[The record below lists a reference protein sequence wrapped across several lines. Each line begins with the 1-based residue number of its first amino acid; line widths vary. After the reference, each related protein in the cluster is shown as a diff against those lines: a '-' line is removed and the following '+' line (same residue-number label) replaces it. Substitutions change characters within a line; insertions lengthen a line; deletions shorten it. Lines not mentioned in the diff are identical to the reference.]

1 MKTKFSVILTLLLAF
16 VVQISFAQEKKV
28 SGTVSDDNGLP
39 LPGSTIIIKGTTSG
53 VSTDF
58 DGNYSINASVGD
70 VLTFN
75 YVGYADQNKTVGSS
89 NVINV
94 TMLADT
100 SLEEVIVIGYGSTT
114 KEQFVGTAAKV
125 ETENITAKAN
135 GNFSQALRGEVA
147 GVQVTTGSG
156 APGSDATIRIRG
168 TGSVNGNRSP
178 LYVVDGAP
186 YASDISAINPS
197 DIADITIL
205 KDAAATSIYGS
216 RGSNGVI
223 LVTTKKGKSGTSNI
237 SVDVRTSIN
246 SLMLPQYSVITSP
259 EEYIETT
266 YSSLVNKGRIQGEPN
281 PNGWASDNLYGTVE
295 GINSAYNIWD
305 VPGNQLINQSTG
317 RFNEGINRRWT
328 PTLWS
333 DAAFGT
339 GVRQE
344 ANIQFDGG
352 DEKTQY
358 AASFGYLDDEG
369 FVTNSGYTRYT
380 TRINLQHKPKEWLR
394 VGANMAFTG
403 AQYNRSSGSEGSTGS
418 SGNIF
423 ALTSTTPSI
432 YDVFLRDTDGNLIA
446 DPIFGGNQY
455 DYGNDY
461 GRRAW
466 NATNG
471 IADSK
476 YDVSRT
482 NSITLLGNFNLGIDF
497 TEWLSLD
504 IRYSGQFGDTDSASR
519 GNPYYGGNAGSGFL
533 SKSLSQNVNQNWN
546 QILKFNTN
554 IGELNIDGIIGHESN
569 ENRFKNMNAAA
580 QNAILP
586 NNLDLD
592 QYTIPFGRAG
602 SYSQA
607 YTLESWLGAVNLSY
621 DGKYFLSSSVRRDG
635 SSRFIKNKWGTFGS
649 VGLGWVMSKEDF
661 FPQDSFVDYFKVK
674 GSFGINGDQ
683 GNNLQYGWQIFGI
696 NQTPDGSYS
705 FTQSSTLANRE
716 LTWEEREKS
725 QIGFETILFDGKVTL
740 DIDYFSD
747 KTKNMFFNQ
756 TLPGS
761 SGSTLIQY
769 NDGVLANR
777 GLEFNAN
784 INLIQTEDFSMSLN
798 VNGAMLTNELEEMPT
813 DYFTGEP
820 KVLDGRYS
828 AGKSL
833 YDWYMRE
840 WAGVNPATGTAMW
853 NLYYDDMNNDGIFDS
868 GDSAI
873 NSMTLYMDEFPDA
886 NVQKTSTETYSD
898 ATQKYV
904 GKNNQPDIAGGFRL
918 NAAYKN
924 FDISAQFTYSIGGY
938 IYDNGY
944 ATIMQNRSLAG
955 SDNFHTDARNAWKQ
969 PGDITNVPRLSA
981 GYSTDVQHNSYS
993 TRFLTKADYL
1003 SLNNVRLGYA
1013 LPRDA
1018 VSKAKLENVSFYVS
1032 GDNLMMLSARKGLN
1046 PQTLISSSGSGI
1058 YMPMTTFSI
1067 GTKIQF

>member
-39 LPGSTIIIKGTTSG
+39 LPGSTIIIKGTSSG

-58 DGNYSINASVGD
+58 DGNYSINANVGD

-75 YVGYADQNKTVGSS
+75 YVGYADQDQTVGSS

-100 SLEEVIVIGYGSTT
+100 SLEEVIVIGYGTST
-114 KEQFVGTAAKV
+114 KEAFVGTATTI

-147 GVQVTTGSG
+147 GVQVVTGSG

-168 TGSVNGNRSP
+168 TGSVNGNRAP

-186 YASDISAINPS
+186 YASDISAINPA
-197 DIADITIL
+197 DIESITIL

-223 LVTTKKGKSGTSNI
+223 LVTTKTGKSGISNI

-504 IRYSGQFGDTDSASR
+504 IRYSGQFSDNDSASR

-740 DIDYFSD
+740 DMDYFSD

-769 NDGVLANR
+769 NDGVLANK

>member
-504 IRYSGQFGDTDSASR
+504 IRYSGQFSDTDSASR

-661 FPQDSFVDYFKVK
+661 FPQDSFVDYFKLK

-740 DIDYFSD
+740 DMDYFSD

-798 VNGAMLTNELEEMPT
+798 VNGAMLTNVLEEMPT

>member
-75 YVGYADQNKTVGSS
+75 YVGYADQNKTVGSA

-740 DIDYFSD
+740 DMDYFSD

>member
-1 MKTKFSVILTLLLAF
+1 

-740 DIDYFSD
+740 DMDYFSD

-1013 LPRDA
+1013 LPKDA

>member
-740 DIDYFSD
+740 DMDYFSD

-769 NDGVLANR
+769 NDGVLANK

>member
-75 YVGYADQNKTVGSS
+75 YVGYADQNKTVGSA

-569 ENRFKNMNAAA
+569 ENRFKNMTAAA

-740 DIDYFSD
+740 DMDYFSD

-1013 LPRDA
+1013 LPKDA

>member
-1 MKTKFSVILTLLLAF
+1 MKTKFNVILTLLLAL
-16 VVQISFAQEKKV
+16 VVQFSFAQEKKV

-39 LPGSTIIIKGTTSG
+39 LPGTTIIIKGSSTG
-53 VSTDF
+53 VSSDF
-58 DGNYSINASVGD
+58 DGNYSINANVGD

-75 YVGYADQNKTVGSS
+75 YVGYSDQEQTVGSS
-89 NVINV
+89 NQINV

-114 KEQFVGTAAKV
+114 KESFVGTATKI
-125 ETENITAKAN
+125 ETENVTAKAN

-168 TGSVNGNRSP
+168 TGSVNGNRAP

-197 DIADITIL
+197 DIEDITIL
-205 KDAAATSIYGS
+205 KDAAATSIYGN

-223 LVTTKKGKSGTSNI
+223 VVTTKKGKSGMSNI

-246 SLMLPQYSVITSP
+246 SLSLPQYSVITSP

-266 YSSLVNKGRIQGEPN
+266 YSSLVNKGRIQGEAN

-295 GINSAYNIWD
+295 GINNAYNIWD

-317 RFNEGINRRWT
+317 RFNQGINRRWT
-328 PTLWS
+328 PTLWA

-352 DEKTQY
+352 NDKTQY

-432 YDVFLRDTDGNLIA
+432 YDVFLRDTDGNLVA

-455 DYGNDY
+455 DYGNEY

-471 IADSK
+471 IADSR
-476 YDVSRT
+476 YDISRS
-482 NSITLLGNFNLGIDF
+482 NSITLLGNFNMGIDL
-497 TEWLSLD
+497 TEWLSFD
-504 IRYSGQFGDTDSASR
+504 IRYSGQFSDNDAASR

-546 QILKFNTN
+546 QILRFNKSF
-554 IGELNIDGIIGHESN
+554 GELNVDGIIGHESN

-602 SYSQA
+602 SYSTA
-607 YTLESWLGAVNLSY
+607 YSLESYFGALNLSY
-621 DGKYFLSSSVRRDG
+621 AGKYFLSSSVRRDG
-635 SSRFIKNKWGTFGS
+635 SSRFKKNKWGSFGA

-661 FPQDSFVDYFKVK
+661 FPQGTFVDYFKVK
-674 GSFGINGDQ
+674 ASYGVNGDQ

-705 FTQSSTLANRE
+705 FTQSSTLANPE
-716 LTWEEREKS
+716 LTWEEKKKT
-725 QIGFETILFDGKVTL
+725 QFGFESILFNSKVTL
-740 DIDYFSD
+740 DMDYFVD
-747 KTKNMFFNQ
+747 NTENLFFNQ
-756 TLPGS
+756 SLPGS

-769 NDGVLANR
+769 NDGKLTNS
-777 GLEFNAN
+777 GIEINAN
-784 INLIQTEDFSMSLN
+784 ISLVQTEDFSMSLN

-820 KVLDGRYS
+820 KILDGRYS

-840 WAGVNPATGTAMW
+840 WAGVNPATGAAMW
-853 NLYYDDMNNDGIFDS
+853 NLYYDDMNGDGIFNS

-873 NSMTLYMDEFPDA
+873 NSMTLYMADFPEA

-924 FDISAQFTYSIGGY
+924 FDITAQFTYSIGGY

-944 ATIMQNRSLAG
+944 ATVMQNRSLAG
-955 SDNFHTDARNAWKQ
+955 SDNFHTDVRNAWKQ
-969 PGDITNVPRLSA
+969 PGDITNVPRFSA
-981 GYSTDVQHNSYS
+981 GYSSDVQHNSYS

-1003 SLNNVRLGYA
+1003 SLNNVRLGYT
-1013 LPRDA
+1013 LPSDA
-1018 VSKAKLENVSFYVS
+1018 VSKAKLENVSFFVS

>member
-769 NDGVLANR
+769 NDGVLANK

>member
-168 TGSVNGNRSP
+168 TGSVNGNRAP

-223 LVTTKKGKSGTSNI
+223 LVTTKRGKAGTSNI

-266 YSSLVNKGRIQGEPN
+266 YSSLVNKGRIQGEAN

-295 GINSAYNIWD
+295 GINNAYNIWD

-369 FVTNSGYTRYT
+369 YVTNSGYTRYT

-394 VGANMAFTG
+394 VGANLAFTG
-403 AQYNRSSGSEGSTGS
+403 AQYNNSSGSEGSTGS

-432 YDVFLRDTDGNLIA
+432 YDVFLRDTDGNLVA

-455 DYGNDY
+455 DYGNEY

-476 YDVSRT
+476 YDVARSNNT
-482 NSITLLGNFNLGIDF
+482 TLLGNFNIGIDF
-497 TEWLSLD
+497 TDWLSLD
-504 IRYSGQFGDTDSASR
+504 VRYNGQLSNDDYASR

-533 SKSLSQNVNQNWN
+533 YKSLGKSMAQTWN
-546 QILKFNTN
+546 QILNFNTD
-554 IGELNIDGIIGHESN
+554 IGELNINGIIGHESN
-569 ENRFKNMNAAA
+569 ENRYQNMNAAA

-586 NNLDLD
+586 NTLDLD
-592 QYTIPFGRAG
+592 QYTIPFGRTS
-602 SYSQA
+602 SYSTA
-607 YTLESWLGAVNLSY
+607 YTLESYFGALNLSY
-621 DGKYFLSSSVRRDG
+621 AGKYFLSSSVRRDG
-635 SSRFIKNKWGTFGS
+635 SSRFIKNKWGTFGA
-649 VGLGWVMSKEDF
+649 VGLGWIMSKEDF
-661 FPQDSFVDYFKVK
+661 FPQDSFVDYFKFK

-683 GNNLQYGWQIFGI
+683 GNNLQYGWQIFAI

-716 LTWEEREKS
+716 LTWEEKVKS
-725 QIGFETILFDGKVTL
+725 QIGFESILFDGKVTL
-740 DIDYFSD
+740 DVDYFSD
-747 KTKNMFFNQ
+747 KTENMFFNQ

-769 NDGVLANR
+769 NDGVLSNR

-784 INLIQTEDFSMSLN
+784 INLVQTEDFSMSLN
-798 VNGAMLTNELEEMPT
+798 INGAMLTNELEEMPT

-924 FDISAQFTYSIGGY
+924 FDITAQFTYSIGGY

-944 ATIMQNRSLAG
+944 ATVMQNRSLAG
-955 SDNFHTDARNAWKQ
+955 SDNFHTDVRNAWTQ

-981 GYSTDVQHNSYS
+981 GYATDVQHNSYS

-1003 SLNNVRLGYA
+1003 SLNNVRLGYT

-1018 VSKAKLENVSFYVS
+1018 VSKAKLENVSFFVS

>member
-1 MKTKFSVILTLLLAF
+1 
-16 VVQISFAQEKKV
+16 
-28 SGTVSDDNGLP
+28 
-39 LPGSTIIIKGTTSG
+39 
-53 VSTDF
+53 
-58 DGNYSINASVGD
+58 
-70 VLTFN
+70 
-75 YVGYADQNKTVGSS
+75 
-89 NVINV
+89 
-94 TMLADT
+94 
-100 SLEEVIVIGYGSTT
+100 
-114 KEQFVGTAAKV
+114 
-125 ETENITAKAN
+125 
-135 GNFSQALRGEVA
+135 
-147 GVQVTTGSG
+147 
-156 APGSDATIRIRG
+156 
-168 TGSVNGNRSP
+168 
-178 LYVVDGAP
+178 
-186 YASDISAINPS
+186 
-197 DIADITIL
+197 
-205 KDAAATSIYGS
+205 
-216 RGSNGVI
+216 
-223 LVTTKKGKSGTSNI
+223 
-237 SVDVRTSIN
+237 
-246 SLMLPQYSVITSP
+246 
-259 EEYIETT
+259 
-266 YSSLVNKGRIQGEPN
+266 
-281 PNGWASDNLYGTVE
+281 
-295 GINSAYNIWD
+295 
-305 VPGNQLINQSTG
+305 
-317 RFNEGINRRWT
+317 
-328 PTLWS
+328 
-333 DAAFGT
+333 
-339 GVRQE
+339 
-344 ANIQFDGG
+344 
-352 DEKTQY
+352 
-358 AASFGYLDDEG
+358 
-369 FVTNSGYTRYT
+369 
-380 TRINLQHKPKEWLR
+380 
-394 VGANMAFTG
+394 
-403 AQYNRSSGSEGSTGS
+403 
-418 SGNIF
+418 
-423 ALTSTTPSI
+423 
-432 YDVFLRDTDGNLIA
+432 
-446 DPIFGGNQY
+446 
-455 DYGNDY
+455 
-461 GRRAW
+461 
-466 NATNG
+466 
-471 IADSK
+471 
-476 YDVSRT
+476 
-482 NSITLLGNFNLGIDF
+482 
-497 TEWLSLD
+497 
-504 IRYSGQFGDTDSASR
+504 
-519 GNPYYGGNAGSGFL
+519 
-533 SKSLSQNVNQNWN
+533 
-546 QILKFNTN
+546 
-554 IGELNIDGIIGHESN
+554 
-569 ENRFKNMNAAA
+569 MNAAA

-740 DIDYFSD
+740 DMDYFSD

>member
-740 DIDYFSD
+740 DMDYFSD

-769 NDGVLANR
+769 NDGVLANK

-1046 PQTLISSSGSGI
+1046 PQTLISSSNSGI

>member
-740 DIDYFSD
+740 DMDYFSD

-1013 LPRDA
+1013 LPKDA

-1046 PQTLISSSGSGI
+1046 PQTLISSSNSGI

>member
-39 LPGSTIIIKGTTSG
+39 LPGSTIIIKGTSSG

-58 DGNYSINASVGD
+58 DGNYSINANVGD

-740 DIDYFSD
+740 DMDYFSD

-769 NDGVLANR
+769 NDGVLANK

-981 GYSTDVQHNSYS
+981 GYATDVQHNSYS

>member
-777 GLEFNAN
+777 GLEFNTN

-1013 LPRDA
+1013 LPKDA

>member
-39 LPGSTIIIKGTTSG
+39 LPGSTIIIKGSTSG

-58 DGNYSINASVGD
+58 DGNYSINANVGD

-75 YVGYADQNKTVGSS
+75 YVGYADQNKTVGSA

-114 KEQFVGTAAKV
+114 KEQFVGAAAKV

-135 GNFSQALRGEVA
+135 GNFSQALRGEVS

-186 YASDISAINPS
+186 YASDISAINPA

-205 KDAAATSIYGS
+205 KDGAATSIYGS

-432 YDVFLRDTDGNLIA
+432 YDVFLRDTEGNLIA

-497 TEWLSLD
+497 TDWLSLD

-546 QILKFNTN
+546 QILRFNTN
-554 IGELNIDGIIGHESN
+554 VGELNIDGILGHESN

-602 SYSQA
+602 SYSTA
-607 YTLESWLGAVNLSY
+607 YTLESWFAVLNLSY
-621 DGKYFLSSSVRRDG
+621 DGKYFLSSSARRDG

-661 FPQDSFVDYFKVK
+661 FPKDSFVDYFKVN

-705 FTQSSTLANRE
+705 FTQSSTLANRD

-725 QIGFETILFDGKVTL
+725 NIGFETILFDGKVTL
-740 DIDYFSD
+740 DMDYFSD

-777 GLEFNAN
+777 GLEFNTN

-813 DYFTGEP
+813 DYFTGDP

-1013 LPRDA
+1013 LPKDA

>member
-504 IRYSGQFGDTDSASR
+504 IRYSGQFSDTDSASR

-661 FPQDSFVDYFKVK
+661 FPQDSFVDYFKLK

-740 DIDYFSD
+740 DMDYFSD

-1046 PQTLISSSGSGI
+1046 PQTLISSSNSGI

>member
-504 IRYSGQFGDTDSASR
+504 IRYSGQFSDTDSASR

-661 FPQDSFVDYFKVK
+661 FPQDSFVDYFKLK

-740 DIDYFSD
+740 DMDYFSD

>member
-740 DIDYFSD
+740 DMDYFSD

-777 GLEFNAN
+777 GLEFNTN

-1013 LPRDA
+1013 LPKDA

>member
-39 LPGSTIIIKGTTSG
+39 LPGSTIIIKGTSSG

-58 DGNYSINASVGD
+58 DGNYSINANVGD
-70 VLTFN
+70 ILTFN
-75 YVGYADQNKTVGSS
+75 YVGYADQDQTVGSS

-100 SLEEVIVIGYGSTT
+100 SLEEVIVIGYGTTT
-114 KEQFVGTAAKV
+114 KEAFVGTATTI

-147 GVQVTTGSG
+147 GVQVVTGSG

-168 TGSVNGNRSP
+168 TGSVNGNRAP

-186 YASDISAINPS
+186 YASDISAINPA
-197 DIADITIL
+197 DIESITIL

-223 LVTTKKGKSGTSNI
+223 LVTTKTGKSGISNI

-740 DIDYFSD
+740 DMDYFSD

-1013 LPRDA
+1013 LPKDA

>member
-777 GLEFNAN
+777 GLEFNTN

-1013 LPRDA
+1013 LPKDA

-1046 PQTLISSSGSGI
+1046 PQTLISSSNSGI

>member
-39 LPGSTIIIKGTTSG
+39 LPGSTIIIKGTSSG

-58 DGNYSINASVGD
+58 DGNYSINANVGD

-75 YVGYADQNKTVGSS
+75 YVGYADQDQTVGSS

-100 SLEEVIVIGYGSTT
+100 SLEEVIVIGYGTTT
-114 KEQFVGTAAKV
+114 KEAFVGTATTI

-147 GVQVTTGSG
+147 GVQVVTGSG

-168 TGSVNGNRSP
+168 TGSVNGNRAP

-186 YASDISAINPS
+186 YASDISAINPA
-197 DIADITIL
+197 DIESITIL

-223 LVTTKKGKSGTSNI
+223 LVTTKTGKSGISNI

-740 DIDYFSD
+740 DMDYFSD

-1013 LPRDA
+1013 LPKDA

>member
-661 FPQDSFVDYFKVK
+661 FPQDSFVDYFKLK

-740 DIDYFSD
+740 DMDYFSD

>member
-1 MKTKFSVILTLLLAF
+1 
-16 VVQISFAQEKKV
+16 
-28 SGTVSDDNGLP
+28 
-39 LPGSTIIIKGTTSG
+39 
-53 VSTDF
+53 
-58 DGNYSINASVGD
+58 
-70 VLTFN
+70 
-75 YVGYADQNKTVGSS
+75 
-89 NVINV
+89 
-94 TMLADT
+94 
-100 SLEEVIVIGYGSTT
+100 
-114 KEQFVGTAAKV
+114 
-125 ETENITAKAN
+125 
-135 GNFSQALRGEVA
+135 
-147 GVQVTTGSG
+147 VQVTTGSG

-168 TGSVNGNRSP
+168 TGSVNGNRAP

-186 YASDISAINPS
+186 YYSDISAINPS
-197 DIADITIL
+197 DIEDITIL

-223 LVTTKKGKSGTSNI
+223 VVTTKKGKSGMSNI

-246 SLMLPQYSVITSP
+246 SLSLPQYSVITSP

-266 YSSLVNKGRIQGEPN
+266 YSSLVNKGRIQGEAN

-295 GINSAYNIWD
+295 GINNAYNIWD

-317 RFNEGINRRWT
+317 RFNQGINRRWT
-328 PTLWS
+328 PTLWA

-352 DEKTQY
+352 NDKTQY

-432 YDVFLRDTDGNLIA
+432 YDVFLRDTDGNLVA

-455 DYGNDY
+455 DYGNEY

-471 IADSK
+471 IADSR
-476 YDVSRT
+476 YDISRS
-482 NSITLLGNFNLGIDF
+482 NSITLLGNFNMGIDL
-497 TEWLSLD
+497 TEWLSFD
-504 IRYSGQFGDTDSASR
+504 IRYSGQFSDNDAASR

-546 QILKFNTN
+546 QILRFNKSF
-554 IGELNIDGIIGHESN
+554 GELNVDGIIGHESN

-602 SYSQA
+602 SYSTA
-607 YTLESWLGAVNLSY
+607 YSLESYFGALNLSY
-621 DGKYFLSSSVRRDG
+621 AGKYFLSSSVRRDG
-635 SSRFIKNKWGTFGS
+635 SSRFKKNKWGSFGA

-661 FPQDSFVDYFKVK
+661 FPQDTFVDYFKVK
-674 GSFGINGDQ
+674 ASYGVNGDQ

-705 FTQSSTLANRE
+705 FTQSSTLANPE
-716 LTWEEREKS
+716 LTWEEKKKT
-725 QIGFETILFDGKVTL
+725 QFGFESILFNSKVTL
-740 DIDYFSD
+740 DMDYFVD
-747 KTKNMFFNQ
+747 NTENLFFNQ
-756 TLPGS
+756 SLPGS

-769 NDGVLANR
+769 NDGKLTNS
-777 GLEFNAN
+777 GIEINAN
-784 INLIQTEDFSMSLN
+784 ISLVQTEDFSMSLN

-820 KVLDGRYS
+820 KILDGRYS

-840 WAGVNPATGTAMW
+840 WAGVNPATGAAMW
-853 NLYYDDMNNDGIFDS
+853 NLYYDDMNGDGIFNS

-873 NSMTLYMDEFPDA
+873 NSMTLYMDEFPNA

-924 FDISAQFTYSIGGY
+924 FDITAQFTYSIGGY

-944 ATIMQNRSLAG
+944 ATVMQNRSLAG
-955 SDNFHTDARNAWKQ
+955 SDNFHTDVRNAWKQ
-969 PGDITNVPRLSA
+969 PGDITNVPRFSA
-981 GYSTDVQHNSYS
+981 GYSSDVQHNSYS

-1003 SLNNVRLGYA
+1003 SLNNVRLGYT
-1013 LPRDA
+1013 LPSDA
-1018 VSKAKLENVSFYVS
+1018 ISKAKLENVSFYVS

>member
-504 IRYSGQFGDTDSASR
+504 IRYSGQFSDNDSASR

-661 FPQDSFVDYFKVK
+661 FPQDSFVDYFKLK

-740 DIDYFSD
+740 DMDYFSD

>member
-740 DIDYFSD
+740 DMDYFSD

-769 NDGVLANR
+769 NDGVLANK

-1003 SLNNVRLGYA
+1003 SLNNVRLGYT

>member
-740 DIDYFSD
+740 DMDYFSD

-1013 LPRDA
+1013 LPKDA

>member
-777 GLEFNAN
+777 GLEFNTN

>member
-39 LPGSTIIIKGTTSG
+39 LPGSTIIIKGTSSG

-58 DGNYSINASVGD
+58 DGNYSINANVGD

-75 YVGYADQNKTVGSS
+75 YVGYADQDQTVGSS
-89 NVINV
+89 NIINV

-100 SLEEVIVIGYGSTT
+100 SLEEVIVIGYGTTT
-114 KEQFVGTAAKV
+114 KEAFVGTATTI

-223 LVTTKKGKSGTSNI
+223 LVTTKRGKAGTSNI

-295 GINSAYNIWD
+295 GINNAYNIWD

-432 YDVFLRDTDGNLIA
+432 YDVFLRDTEGNLIA

-497 TEWLSLD
+497 TDWLSLD

-546 QILKFNTN
+546 QIVKFNTN
-554 IGELNIDGIIGHESN
+554 VGELNIDGILGHESN

-602 SYSQA
+602 SYSTA
-607 YTLESWLGAVNLSY
+607 YTLESWFAVLNLSY
-621 DGKYFLSSSVRRDG
+621 DGKYFLSSSARRDG

-661 FPQDSFVDYFKVK
+661 FPKDSFVDYFKVN

-705 FTQSSTLANRE
+705 FTQSSTLANRD

-725 QIGFETILFDGKVTL
+725 NIGFETILFDGKVTL
-740 DIDYFSD
+740 DMDYFSD

-769 NDGVLANR
+769 NDGVLSNR

-784 INLIQTEDFSMSLN
+784 INLVQTEDFSMSLN
-798 VNGAMLTNELEEMPT
+798 INGAMLTNELEEMPT

-924 FDISAQFTYSIGGY
+924 FDITAQLTYSIGGY

-944 ATIMQNRSLAG
+944 ATVMNNRSLAG
-955 SDNFHTDARNAWKQ
+955 SDNFHTDVRNAWKQ

-981 GYSTDVQHNSYS
+981 GYATDVQHNSYS

-1003 SLNNVRLGYA
+1003 SLNNVRLGYT
-1013 LPRDA
+1013 LPRGA
-1018 VSKAKLENVSFYVS
+1018 VSKAKLENVSFFVS

>member
-39 LPGSTIIIKGTTSG
+39 LPGSTIIIKGTSSG

-58 DGNYSINASVGD
+58 DGNYSINANVGD

-75 YVGYADQNKTVGSS
+75 YVGYADQDQTVGSS

-100 SLEEVIVIGYGSTT
+100 SLEEVIVIGYGTTT
-114 KEQFVGTAAKV
+114 KEAFVGTATTI

-432 YDVFLRDTDGNLIA
+432 YDVFLRDTEGNLIA

-497 TEWLSLD
+497 TDWLSLD

-546 QILKFNTN
+546 QILRFNTN
-554 IGELNIDGIIGHESN
+554 VGELNIDGILGHESN

-602 SYSQA
+602 SYSTA
-607 YTLESWLGAVNLSY
+607 YTLESWFAVLNLSY

-661 FPQDSFVDYFKVK
+661 FPQDSFVDYFKVN

-740 DIDYFSD
+740 DMDYFSD

-784 INLIQTEDFSMSLN
+784 INLVQTEDFSMSLN

-924 FDISAQFTYSIGGY
+924 FDITAQFTYSIGGY

-981 GYSTDVQHNSYS
+981 GYATDVQHNSYS

-1003 SLNNVRLGYA
+1003 SLNNVRLGYT
-1013 LPRDA
+1013 LPRGA

>member
-661 FPQDSFVDYFKVK
+661 FPQDSFVDYFKLK

-740 DIDYFSD
+740 DMDYFSD

-1013 LPRDA
+1013 LPKDA

>member
-740 DIDYFSD
+740 DMDYFSD

>member
-75 YVGYADQNKTVGSS
+75 YVGYADQNKTVGSA

-740 DIDYFSD
+740 DMDYFSD

-904 GKNNQPDIAGGFRL
+904 GKNNQPDFAGGFRL

-1013 LPRDA
+1013 LPKDA

>member
-39 LPGSTIIIKGTTSG
+39 LPGSTIIIKGSTSG

-58 DGNYSINASVGD
+58 DGNYSINANVGD

-75 YVGYADQNKTVGSS
+75 YVGYADQNKTVGSA

-114 KEQFVGTAAKV
+114 KEQFVGAAAKV

-135 GNFSQALRGEVA
+135 GNFSQALRGEVS

-186 YASDISAINPS
+186 YASDISAINPA

-205 KDAAATSIYGS
+205 KDGAATSIYGS

-497 TEWLSLD
+497 TDWLSLD

-546 QILKFNTN
+546 QILRFNTN
-554 IGELNIDGIIGHESN
+554 VGELNIDGILGHESN

-602 SYSQA
+602 SYSTA
-607 YTLESWLGAVNLSY
+607 YTLESWFAVLNLSY
-621 DGKYFLSSSVRRDG
+621 DGKYFLSSSARRDG

-661 FPQDSFVDYFKVK
+661 FPKDSFVDYFKVN

-705 FTQSSTLANRE
+705 FTQSSTLANRD

-725 QIGFETILFDGKVTL
+725 NIGFETILFDGKVTL
-740 DIDYFSD
+740 DMDYFSD

-769 NDGVLANR
+769 NDGVLSNR

-784 INLIQTEDFSMSLN
+784 INLVQTEDFSMSLN

-924 FDISAQFTYSIGGY
+924 FDITAQFTYSIGGY

-981 GYSTDVQHNSYS
+981 GYATDVQHNSYS

-1003 SLNNVRLGYA
+1003 SLNNVRLGYT
-1013 LPRDA
+1013 LPRGA

>member
-317 RFNEGINRRWT
+317 RFNQGINRRWT

-777 GLEFNAN
+777 GLEFNTN

-1013 LPRDA
+1013 LPKDA

>member
-533 SKSLSQNVNQNWN
+533 SKSLSQNVNQN
-546 QILKFNTN
+546 
-554 IGELNIDGIIGHESN
+554 
-569 ENRFKNMNAAA
+569 
-580 QNAILP
+580 
-586 NNLDLD
+586 
-592 QYTIPFGRAG
+592 
-602 SYSQA
+602 
-607 YTLESWLGAVNLSY
+607 
-621 DGKYFLSSSVRRDG
+621 
-635 SSRFIKNKWGTFGS
+635 
-649 VGLGWVMSKEDF
+649 
-661 FPQDSFVDYFKVK
+661 
-674 GSFGINGDQ
+674 
-683 GNNLQYGWQIFGI
+683 
-696 NQTPDGSYS
+696 
-705 FTQSSTLANRE
+705 
-716 LTWEEREKS
+716 
-725 QIGFETILFDGKVTL
+725 
-740 DIDYFSD
+740 
-747 KTKNMFFNQ
+747 
-756 TLPGS
+756 
-761 SGSTLIQY
+761 
-769 NDGVLANR
+769 
-777 GLEFNAN
+777 
-784 INLIQTEDFSMSLN
+784 
-798 VNGAMLTNELEEMPT
+798 
-813 DYFTGEP
+813 
-820 KVLDGRYS
+820 
-828 AGKSL
+828 
-833 YDWYMRE
+833 
-840 WAGVNPATGTAMW
+840 
-853 NLYYDDMNNDGIFDS
+853 
-868 GDSAI
+868 
-873 NSMTLYMDEFPDA
+873 
-886 NVQKTSTETYSD
+886 
-898 ATQKYV
+898 
-904 GKNNQPDIAGGFRL
+904 
-918 NAAYKN
+918 
-924 FDISAQFTYSIGGY
+924 
-938 IYDNGY
+938 
-944 ATIMQNRSLAG
+944 
-955 SDNFHTDARNAWKQ
+955 
-969 PGDITNVPRLSA
+969 
-981 GYSTDVQHNSYS
+981 
-993 TRFLTKADYL
+993 
-1003 SLNNVRLGYA
+1003 
-1013 LPRDA
+1013 
-1018 VSKAKLENVSFYVS
+1018 
-1032 GDNLMMLSARKGLN
+1032 
-1046 PQTLISSSGSGI
+1046 
-1058 YMPMTTFSI
+1058 
-1067 GTKIQF
+1067 

>member
-16 VVQISFAQEKKV
+16 VVQISFAQGKKV

-740 DIDYFSD
+740 DMDYFSD

-1013 LPRDA
+1013 LPKDA

>member
-1 MKTKFSVILTLLLAF
+1 MKTKFSFILTLLLAF

-28 SGTVSDDNGLP
+28 SGTVSDNNGLP
-39 LPGSTIIIKGTTSG
+39 LPGSTVVVSGTNSG

-58 DGNYSINASVGD
+58 DGKYSINASVGD
-70 VLTFN
+70 VLTFSF
-75 YVGYADQNKTVGSS
+75 VGYADQNQTVGSS
-89 NVINV
+89 NVVNV
-94 TMLADT
+94 TMQIDT

-114 KEQFVGTAAKV
+114 KEAFVGTATTI
-125 ETENITAKAN
+125 ETENVTAKAN

-168 TGSVNGNRSP
+168 TGSVNGNRAP

-197 DIADITIL
+197 DIEDITIL

-223 LVTTKKGKSGTSNI
+223 VVTTKKGKSGMSNI

-246 SLMLPQYSVITSP
+246 SLSLPQYSVITSP

-266 YSSLVNKGRIQGEPN
+266 YQSLVNKGRLLGEAN
-281 PNGWASDNLYGTVE
+281 PNAWASANIYGTAE
-295 GINSAYNIWD
+295 GINNAYNIWD
-305 VPGNQLINQSTG
+305 VAGDQLINQSTG
-317 RFNEGINRRWT
+317 KFNQGINRRWT

-339 GVRQE
+339 GTRQE

-352 DEKTQY
+352 NNKTQY

-394 VGANMAFTG
+394 IGANMAFTG

-455 DYGNDY
+455 DYGNEY

-471 IADSK
+471 IADSR
-476 YDVSRT
+476 YDISRT
-482 NSITLLGNFNLGIDF
+482 NSVTLLGNFNLGIDL
-497 TEWLSLD
+497 TDWLSLD

-546 QILKFNTN
+546 QILRFNKN
-554 IGELNIDGIIGHESN
+554 FGELSVDGIIGHESN

-602 SYSQA
+602 SYSTA
-607 YTLESWLGAVNLSY
+607 YTLESYFGALNLNY
-621 DGKYFLSSSVRRDG
+621 AGKYYLSSSVRRDG
-635 SSRFIKNKWGTFGS
+635 SSRFIKNKWGSFGA

-661 FPQDSFVDYFKVK
+661 FPQDSFVDFLKVK
-674 GSFGINGDQ
+674 ASYGVNGDQ

-705 FTQSSTLANRE
+705 FTQSSTLANRD
-716 LTWEEREKS
+716 LTWEEKKKM
-725 QIGFETILFDGKVTL
+725 QFGFESLLFNNKVSL
-740 DIDYFSD
+740 DIDYFVD
-747 KTKNMFFNQ
+747 NTENLFFNQ

-761 SGSTLIQY
+761 SGSQLIQY
-769 NDGVLANR
+769 NDGKLTNS
-777 GLEFNAN
+777 GIEFNAG
-784 INLIQTEDFSMSLN
+784 ISLVQTEDFSMSLN
-798 VNGAMLTNELEEMPT
+798 ANAAMLTNELEEMPT

-820 KVLDGRYS
+820 KILDGRYS

-840 WAGVNPATGTAMW
+840 WAGVNPATGAAMW
-853 NLYYDDMNNDGIFDS
+853 NLYYDDMNGDGIFNA

-873 NSMTLYMDEFPDA
+873 NSMTLYMDEFPNA
-886 NVQKTSTETYSD
+886 NVQKTSTETYAD

-924 FDISAQFTYSIGGY
+924 FDITAQFTYSIGGY

-944 ATIMQNRSLAG
+944 ATVMQNRSLAG
-955 SDNFHTDARNAWKQ
+955 SDNFHTDVRNAWKQ
-969 PGDITNVPRLSA
+969 PGDITNVPRISA

-1003 SLNNVRLGYA
+1003 SLNNVRLGYT
-1013 LPRDA
+1013 LPQDA
-1018 VSKAKLENVSFYVS
+1018 VNKAKLENVSFYVS
-1032 GDNLMMLSARKGLN
+1032 GDNLMMLSARQGLN

-1058 YMPMTTFSI
+1058 YMPMTTVSI

>member
-504 IRYSGQFGDTDSASR
+504 IRYSGQFSDTDSASR

-740 DIDYFSD
+740 DMDYFSD

-777 GLEFNAN
+777 GLEFNTN